1 VDVKLVLEKE
11 KLKSPLLSNNQRL
24 STQLKSIAGEKMA
37 KLGERRCKWGS
48 FLKPR

>member
-1 VDVKLVLEKE
+1 VKLVLEKE
-11 KLKSPLLSNNQRL
+11 KPKSPLLSNNQRL

-37 KLGERRCKWGS
+37 KLGERTCKWGS